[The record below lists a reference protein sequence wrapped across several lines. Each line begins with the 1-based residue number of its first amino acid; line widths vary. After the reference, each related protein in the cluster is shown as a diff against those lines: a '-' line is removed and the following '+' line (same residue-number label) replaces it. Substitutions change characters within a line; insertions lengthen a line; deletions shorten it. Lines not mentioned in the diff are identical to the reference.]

1 MKKQLWI
8 VCEINYGMLTIES
21 WQMLTVARNLA
32 KKMPLEISV
41 IIPNEVKN
49 QDLLIDEVG
58 TRIFFCPD
66 LQTKSCTEC
75 ANVLLEKIDRVQAIC
90 ILFIDNSFWKMV
102 AVRMACQLNAGLVAD
117 CINIL
122 PNKEKDNFIYTR
134 YAYSNSSK
142 VDIISN
148 GTSLGICTVKKNVFG
163 DAFNKDNLIKYDCNF
178 EFGMHDET
186 TSAMNIHIIEKVA
199 LEEKDYLEG
208 KKIIFGIGCGVDFKQ
223 YKKIEDIADR
233 LNAGIGYSKP
243 VIEIHGLSGINQVG
257 QTGQCISCDIYIALG
272 ISGSVFH
279 VSGLQ
284 NCKKIIAV
292 NWDNNAQIASVAD
305 VTIIAD
311 VNEIIDRIY
320 KIFVQ

>member
-1 MKKQLWI
+1 
-8 VCEINYGMLTIES
+8 
-21 WQMLTVARNLA
+21 
-32 KKMPLEISV
+32 
-41 IIPNEVKN
+41 
-49 QDLLIDEVG
+49 
-58 TRIFFCPD
+58 
-66 LQTKSCTEC
+66 
-75 ANVLLEKIDRVQAIC
+75 
-90 ILFIDNSFWKMV
+90 MV

-208 KKIIFGIGCGVDFKQ
+208 KKLFLELDVVWILSNI
-223 YKKIEDIADR
+223 KK
-233 LNAGIGYSKP
+233 L
-243 VIEIHGLSGINQVG
+243 
-257 QTGQCISCDIYIALG
+257 
-272 ISGSVFH
+272 
-279 VSGLQ
+279 
-284 NCKKIIAV
+284 KI
-292 NWDNNAQIASVAD
+292 
-305 VTIIAD
+305 
-311 VNEIIDRIY
+311 
-320 KIFVQ
+320 